1 MVLPWSVTIPP
12 STGNLS
18 ILWAVDRTAWIFLR
32 SGLPMMPLY
41 GDGDLTIM
49 KFIKALVEC
58 SSSPRDTINE
68 ICPNGQDISPLNP
81 KSRAVAR
88 IRWPSASASITIGL
102 SYPSLLVR
110 GGKEISW
117 LAEKLWVTLCLVIR
131 CQGWTMKIVA
141 PLLGASHFFAAFL
154 CSPLLPP
161 YISSL
166 IRFEAV
172 LT

>member
-18 ILWAVDRTAWIFLR
+18 ILWAVDGTAWIFLR
-32 SGLPMMPLY
+32 PGLPMMPLY
-41 GDGDLTIM
+41 GDEDLTIM

-68 ICPNGQDISPLNP
+68 ICLNGQDIYPLNP
-81 KSRAVAR
+81 KSGAVAG
-88 IRWPSASASITIGL
+88 ITIGL
-102 SYPSLLVR
+102 SCPSLLVR

-131 CQGWTMKIVA
+131 CQGMGGGALNFTVSIAKISFGVFVKGVNLSYIL
-141 PLLGASHFFAAFL
+141 PDL
-154 CSPLLPP
+154 C
-161 YISSL
+161 
-166 IRFEAV
+166 
-172 LT
+172 